1 MVNIKIIG
9 NDAAQVNGG
18 KTMKTR
24 YKLLAITL
32 TILAIICGTLV
43 YQEYWVKKTT
53 ISFTIAYQD
62 RVADLATIIAA
73 KLGYFEDE
81 GLKNVRFMMFHSGPA
96 CAEAIIYGKADFGT
110 MGDTTAIIAT
120 ATKEPVIKIIA
131 SHGGGEHR
139 HRIIA
144 RIGSGIKS
152 LRDLVNKRIA
162 IKKGTSTHG
171 GLMLLEKAYDLN
183 LEPYL
188 IDMDPSDQLAAL
200 AAGSVD
206 ALVASEPTPSIAEVK
221 GYGYQVTTLG
231 GLNNTYPILFVVR
244 REFAEKHPDIVIKVL
259 RALIRGA
266 RFVREHPEKAAT
278 ILAEIT
284 GIPEKAIRRAMNYHY
299 YNVTLDEKV
308 INSLKVMASF
318 LKEIGKIKE
327 LPRFNEVIDR
337 RFLLEAVKT
346 S

>member
-1 MVNIKIIG
+1 MR
-9 NDAAQVNGG
+9 
-18 KTMKTR
+18 TR
-24 YKLLAITL
+24 YKLLSVTL
-32 TILAIICGTLV
+32 ISAIIICSILV

-53 ISFTIAYQD
+53 VSFTIAYQD
-62 RVADLATIIAA
+62 RVADLAMIVAV
-73 KLGYFEDE
+73 KLGYFKDE
-81 GLKNVRFMMFHSGPA
+81 GLKGVRTMMFHSGPA

-152 LRDLVNKRIA
+152 LQDLVNKRIA

-171 GLMLLEKAYDLN
+171 GLMLLEKAHGLN

-188 IDMDPSDQLAAL
+188 VDMDPSDQLTAL
-200 AAGSVD
+200 AVGSVD
-206 ALVASEPTPSIAEVK
+206 AFVASEPTPSIAEVK
-221 GYGYQVTTLG
+221 GYGYQIATLG
-231 GLNNTYPILFVVR
+231 GLNNMYPIFFVVR
-244 REFAEKHPDIVIKVL
+244 REFAEKHPDIVVKVL

-266 RFVREHPEKAAT
+266 RFIREHPEKAAT
-278 ILAEIT
+278 MLAEIT
-284 GIPEKAIRRAMNYHY
+284 GIPKEVIRRDMNYHY

-308 INSLKVMASF
+308 VGSLEVMASF
-318 LKEIGKIKE
+318 LKEIGRIKE

-337 RFLLEAVKT
+337 RFLSEAIKT